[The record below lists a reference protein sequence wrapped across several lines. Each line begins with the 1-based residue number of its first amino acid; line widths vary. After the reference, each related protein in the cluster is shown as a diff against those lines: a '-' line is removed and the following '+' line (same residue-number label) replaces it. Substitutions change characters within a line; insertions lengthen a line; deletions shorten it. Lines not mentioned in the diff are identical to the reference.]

1 MDKRRLDL
9 MCFCVP
15 ESHLNSRRSLKETSE
30 ANILVKNTVSK
41 RNLYSSDIRGFKVFV
56 IQLFTVA
63 LTKLKEALRKWKEK
77 M

>member
-9 MCFCVP
+9 TCFCVL
-15 ESHLNSRRSLKETSE
+15 ESRLNLRRSLKETSE
-30 ANILVKNTVSK
+30 GNILVENTVSK

-63 LTKLKEALRKWKEK
+63 LTKLKEK